1 MFHKMHHSFWCNIV
15 QFVVENIGLQNV
27 QEYIEEASSVESENI
42 KTIKSTVKAP
52 IRLPMEINTSALL
65 KKTFSTVRAH
75 THMPTVTNMW
85 VHSKTVD
92 GRGRAP

>member
-1 MFHKMHHSFWCNIV
+1 MMTAEI
-15 QFVVENIGLQNV
+15 ITL
-27 QEYIEEASSVESENI
+27 ENI
-42 KTIKSTVKAP
+42 KTIKSTGKAP
-52 IRLPMEINTSALL
+52 IRLPMEINTSAPL